1 MNTVFREI
9 IEDCPVI
16 ATVKDSESLEKSFET
31 DSHIIFILFGD
42 ICNISEIVERVKE
55 KKRIA
60 MVHLDLVSGF
70 DGREIA
76 VDFIKH
82 NTKADGVIS
91 TKTTQINR
99 AKELGM
105 YTVHRFFVLDSRS
118 LENIRRQSAV
128 SKPDCIEILPG
139 IMPKV
144 ISRIVKNQH
153 IPVIAGGMIDDREDV
168 LAALNAGATSIST
181 TRQELWF
188 I

>member
-1 MNTVFREI
+1 MNHVFREI

-16 ATVKDSESLEKSFET
+16 ATVKDMESLEKSFET
-31 DSHIIFILFGD
+31 DSQIIFILFGD

-55 KKRIA
+55 EGRIA

-76 VDFIKH
+76 VDFI
-82 NTKADGVIS
+82 S
-91 TKTTQINR
+91 TKTAQINR
-99 AKELGM
+99 AKELGL
-105 YTVHRFFVLDSRS
+105 YAVHRFFVLDSRS
-118 LENIRRQSAV
+118 LENIRRQSAA

-144 ISRIVKNQH
+144 IKRIVQHQH
-153 IPVIAGGMIDDREDV
+153 IPVIAGGLIDDKEDIMT
-168 LAALNAGATSIST
+168 ALKAGATAIST